1 MASPSATILSYLSI
15 AWDGDLGPVLTVLW
29 RAVVLS
35 PVLDLKVPIVST
47 ILPCQFEG
55 DVKEFRLIF
64 KKRGGSRFRWC
75 GLSPIEWGELS
86 SARNNYPYAVAITL
100 GSMPFGRT
108 RERQKS
114 SLRSPR
120 QEYARSVA
128 TLDNILTGGNDSKT
142 STGSRPPG
150 PSLFWRSSW
159 KNKTEKR
166 TLY

>member
-1 MASPSATILSYLSI
+1 MKLSARASTSFFFYVCSLERSAGQVYGQCRWAI
-15 AWDGDLGPVLTVLW
+15 G
-29 RAVVLS
+29 
-35 PVLDLKVPIVST
+35 IVST

-64 KKRGGSRFRWC
+64 EKRGGPRFRWC
-75 GLSPIEWGELS
+75 GLSPVEWGELS
-86 SARNNYPYAVAITL
+86 PARNNYPYAVAITL
-100 GSMPFGRT
+100 GSMPLGRT

-159 KNKTEKR
+159 RNKTEKR